1 MRQSRRRQAGDTD
14 VTAPRTQ
21 AQATPQATQSTAPM
35 RSSSVGPGRPR
46 EERCSKAVCLAVKA
60 ELRRVQ
66 AQLKD
71 AQTALTRERSQRATL
86 MAGEIRR
93 FKVERDE
100 ALRELDV
107 LRNEHQMALKV
118 RRFAQ
123 RLVVQLTDDK
133 HELIDQKAKLAE
145 DLWRTKSEL
154 AGKAKEAFS
163 RARSASRDNRERAMQ
178 MRRIKEDGRRQGLGE
193 AAAKLEAASA
203 QVKDARDRA
212 QRAEAAAQVTAE
224 KEYAR
229 CQASI
234 EAVVEAA
241 KEQLAEA
248 EAATAC
254 ALREAPEA
262 REEAEAEALAADA
275 ARAAKD
281 DAERAGLAS
290 ERRAKR
296 DRAKM
301 QKAFEHELVPSNVRS
316 VDRGPPWDMRHV
328 AKRANAIAGGSS
340 ATSRRTRSAAA
351 TLPTSS
357 THSVSWSRS
366 RRRSRSSTYTSSRFG
381 P

>member
-1 MRQSRRRQAGDTD
+1 MRQSRRRQAGETD

-35 RSSSVGPGRPR
+35 RSSSVGPGRPK

-100 ALRELDV
+100 AHRQLDV

-163 RARSASRDNRERAMQ
+163 RARSASRDNRE
-178 MRRIKEDGRRQGLGE
+178 
-193 AAAKLEAASA
+193 
-203 QVKDARDRA
+203 
-212 QRAEAAAQVTAE
+212 
-224 KEYAR
+224 
-229 CQASI
+229 
-234 EAVVEAA
+234 
-241 KEQLAEA
+241 
-248 EAATAC
+248 
-254 ALREAPEA
+254 LR
-262 REEAEAEALAADA
+262 L
-275 ARAAKD
+275 
-281 DAERAGLAS
+281 
-290 ERRAKR
+290 
-296 DRAKM
+296 
-301 QKAFEHELVPSNVRS
+301 
-316 VDRGPPWDMRHV
+316 
-328 AKRANAIAGGSS
+328 
-340 ATSRRTRSAAA
+340 
-351 TLPTSS
+351 
-357 THSVSWSRS
+357 
-366 RRRSRSSTYTSSRFG
+366 
-381 P
+381 